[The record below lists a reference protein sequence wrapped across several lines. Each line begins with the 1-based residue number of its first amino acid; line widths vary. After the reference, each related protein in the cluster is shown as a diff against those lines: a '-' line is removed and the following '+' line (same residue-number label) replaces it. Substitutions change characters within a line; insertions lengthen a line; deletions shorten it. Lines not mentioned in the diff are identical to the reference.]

1 MKEVDYIVVGCG
13 LASISFCEKLY
24 KNSHSFVVF
33 DDCSQ
38 QSSLVAAGLYNPV
51 VLKRFTEVWKAKKQ
65 LSIALPVY
73 EGIEKR
79 LGIKIDYQLQ
89 ILRLF
94 ASTEEQNL
102 WFSAT
107 DKPSLESY
115 LSTTII
121 KNSNINVD
129 APLGFGEVLQA
140 GRLDTETLITYY
152 KKFLKEKD
160 SLRNEVFVYEN
171 LSINDLEVS
180 YNNVKAKK
188 VVFAEGFGIKNNPF
202 FKDIPL
208 NGTKGEVLTIK
219 APDLKIDFVIKSS
232 VFIIPLGQDNYVVG
246 STYNWTD
253 KSNNPTEEAK
263 EELTS
268 KLKAF
273 IKCDFEVVD
282 HVAGIRPTV
291 KDRRPLI
298 GAHKDHQNIYVL
310 NGLGTRG
317 VMIAPYVANELYDF
331 IENNAELDKEI
342 DFRRFTS

>member
-24 KNSHSFVVF
+24 KNGHTFVVF
-33 DDCSQ
+33 DDGSQ

-51 VLKRFTEVWKAKKQ
+51 ILKRFTEVWKAKKQ

-73 EGIEKR
+73 EVIEKR

-89 ILRLF
+89 ILRRF
-94 ASTEEQNL
+94 ASIEEQNL
-102 WFSAT
+102 WFSAA

-129 APLGFGEVLQA
+129 APFGFGEVLQA
-140 GRLDTETLITYY
+140 GRLDTETLISHY

-160 SLRNEVFVYEN
+160 SLRNEAFVYEN
-171 LSINDLEVS
+171 LSINDLKVS
-180 YNNVKAKK
+180 YNNIKAKK
-188 VVFAEGFGIKNNPF
+188 VVFAEGFGVKNNPF
-202 FKDIPL
+202 FKDFPL

-219 APDLKIDFVIKSS
+219 APDLKIDFAIKSS

-253 KSNNPTEEAK
+253 KSNNPTEEGK
-263 EELTS
+263 KELTS
-268 KLKAF
+268 KLKTF
-273 IKCDFEVVD
+273 IKCDFEVVN

-298 GAHKDHQNIYVL
+298 GAHEDHQNIYVL

-317 VMIAPYVANELYDF
+317 VMIAPYVANELYNF
-331 IENNAELDKEI
+331 IENNAEFDREI

>member
-1 MKEVDYIVVGCG
+1 M
-13 LASISFCEKLY
+13 
-24 KNSHSFVVF
+24 
-33 DDCSQ
+33 
-38 QSSLVAAGLYNPV
+38 
-51 VLKRFTEVWKAKKQ
+51 
-65 LSIALPVY
+65 
-73 EGIEKR
+73 
-79 LGIKIDYQLQ
+79 
-89 ILRLF
+89 
-94 ASTEEQNL
+94 
-102 WFSAT
+102 
-107 DKPSLESY
+107 
-115 LSTTII
+115 
-121 KNSNINVD
+121 
-129 APLGFGEVLQA
+129 
-140 GRLDTETLITYY
+140 ITYY

-219 APDLKIDFVIKSS
+219 APDLKIDFAIKSS